1 MSFFLNS
8 LGRRDTNLP
17 LLTGRLVDTLPR
29 TVRHQWPVSCV
40 LDLLSLDVHRVMVT
54 RFQAEDVGLVLGL
67 VVEGEHHGEG
77 SIPTVQPVMVL
88 QLQSTSQLLF
98 TFFFINNLILV
109 VTLFLT
115 A

>member
-1 MSFFLNS
+1 MSLFQIS
-8 LGRRDTNLP
+8 SAAATQTLP

-29 TVRHQWPVSCV
+29 AVRHQWPVSCV

-77 SIPTVQPVMVL
+77 SIPTVQPVVVL
-88 QLQSTSQLLF
+88 QLQSTS
-98 TFFFINNLILV
+98 
-109 VTLFLT
+109 
-115 A
+115 